1 MKARFRSSVRRLA
14 AASVMAAALCAIAA
28 PGRTQAL
35 TTIRVIT
42 LPIEAGAEAY
52 FAKELGYFAK
62 AGIEVELVPA
72 SNGGASAAAVAGNA
86 VEIGYADMV
95 SIASGHAKGVPFIVV
110 APAALHVSAAPTTNL
125 MVAANSTIRTA
136 RDLDGKIVAGSGLGT
151 ISGYSP
157 RAWID
162 QNGGD
167 STKVKFVEMAFPAME
182 AALDA
187 GRIDAAMIAEPFLT
201 VAKKVDRVIASP
213 YDAVSKDFLV
223 SAYFTTSGWAKDH
236 PDLLNRFIAAI
247 RETAV
252 WANANRAKSG
262 DLLVQY
268 SKIDP
273 AIAATMT
280 RVRYGERLTPVMLQ
294 PIINVA
300 AKYGNFPPFQA
311 QELIYS
317 PPR

>member
-1 MKARFRSSVRRLA
+1 MNARLLLPGRRIA
-14 AASVMAAALCAIAA
+14 AALVAVAALCAIAS

-35 TTIRVIT
+35 TTIHVIT
-42 LPIEAGAEAY
+42 LPIDAGAEVVY
-52 FAKELGYFAK
+52 AKELGLFAK
-62 AGIEVELVPA
+62 AGIDVEILPA

-86 VEIGYADMV
+86 AEIGYADTV
-95 SIASGHAKGVPFIVV
+95 SIASAHAKSIPFVIV

-125 MVAANSTIRTA
+125 LVAANSPIRTA
-136 RDLDGKIVAGSGLGT
+136 HDLEGKIVAGSGLGT

-167 STKVKFVEMAFPAME
+167 ATKVKFVEMPFPAMQ

-187 GRIDAAMIAEPFLT
+187 GRIDAAMIAEPFLSA
-201 VAKKVDRVIASP
+201 AKKVDRVLASP

-247 RETAV
+247 HEAAV
-252 WANANRAKSG
+252 WANANHAKSA
-262 DLLVQY
+262 DLLVGY
-268 SKIDP
+268 TKINP
-273 AIAATMT
+273 ALIATMT
-280 RVRYGERLTPVMLQ
+280 RVRYGERLTPAILQ
-294 PIINVA
+294 PVVDVA
-300 AKYGNFPPFQA
+300 AKYGNFPAFPA
-311 QELIYS
+311 QELIYT

>member
-1 MKARFRSSVRRLA
+1 LLPPAAR
-14 AASVMAAALCAIAA
+14 
-28 PGRTQAL
+28 
-35 TTIRVIT
+35 
-42 LPIEAGAEAY
+42 
-52 FAKELGYFAK
+52 
-62 AGIEVELVPA
+62 IEVDILPA

-86 VEIGYADMV
+86 AEIGYADMV
-95 SIASGHAKGVPFIVV
+95 SIAAARAKDIPFVVV
-110 APAALHVSAAPTTNL
+110 APAALHVAAAPTTNL
-125 MVAANSTIRTA
+125 LVAANSPIRTA

-167 STKVKFVEMAFPAME
+167 ATKVKFVEMAFPAMQ

-187 GRIDAAMIAEPFLT
+187 GRIDAAMIAEPFLS

-223 SAYFTTSGWAKDH
+223 SAYFTTSGWAKEH

-252 WANANRAKSG
+252 WANGNRTKSAE
-262 DLLVQY
+262 LLVQY
-268 SKIDP
+268 TKIDP
-273 AIAATMT
+273 AITTAMT
-280 RVRYGERLTPVMLQ
+280 RVRYGERLTPAMLQ
-294 PIINVA
+294 PIVNVA
-300 AKYGNFPPFQA
+300 AKYGNFAPYPA
-311 QELIYS
+311 QELIYT
-317 PPR
+317 PR